1 MRHTSASP
9 ELVIA
14 ASIPYHGKYKLHS
27 SYKKELVRIS
37 SVEEHRSEAPDSVA
51 CYIITVSDTRTI
63 DTDTGGPLIQSLLEA
78 AGYTVTGR
86 TIVKDD
92 YEDIR
97 ELVYKSSV
105 HSGIE
110 AVLLTGGTGISPR
123 DTTYEAVASLLD
135 KSLPGFGEI
144 FRLLSFTEDIGS
156 AAMLSRAIAGT
167 IGSTAVFSMPGSTGA
182 IKLAMER
189 LILPELRHVMREIY
203 KRS

>member
-1 MRHTSASP
+1 M
-9 ELVIA
+9 
-14 ASIPYHGKYKLHS
+14 
-27 SYKKELVRIS
+27 
-37 SVEEHRSEAPDSVA
+37 
-51 CYIITVSDTRTI
+51 
-63 DTDTGGPLIQSLLEA
+63 
-78 AGYTVTGR
+78 
-86 TIVKDD
+86 
-92 YEDIR
+92 
-97 ELVYKSSV
+97 
-105 HSGIE
+105 
-110 AVLLTGGTGISPR
+110 LLTGGTGISPR